1 MGLGRL
7 RLMLAA
13 VVVAVVPLAGAAALY
28 SVSRWS
34 AAPGDALV
42 GLLSL
47 ILLLVVLLTLWLS
60 RRVVSSAEA
69 LDVSRMELRR
79 LYESAR
85 ADSLVD
91 ALTGLGNHRGFQE
104 EFERQIGHSRRRG
117 WPFALVL
124 IDLDEFKRV
133 NDTAGHAV
141 GDELLS
147 HVGWLIRRAIRQND
161 HAFRIGGDEF
171 ALLLPGSDER
181 DAYSVARRL
190 LSRVLQPSDARRM
203 DDPFSFSAGVSA
215 SPSLGTSRSELYAQA
230 DAALYWCKRH
240 GRSAVAIYDAAQHGR
255 VGQGSAGELSAAIAA
270 VAQRRALRPVYQP
283 MVDLSSGR
291 VIGYEGLVRPESDTG
306 FSDPGTLFA
315 AAESVGRTLE
325 IDEAALETVI
335 RGALPLPKGCFLS
348 VNLSPRTLESAGFT
362 IGRLLRLLE
371 RWGMQTNQL
380 IIEVTERQGIED
392 IELLRRRVEACREAG
407 IRVAAD
413 DVGAGNAGLRLLSEI
428 QFDVVKVDLSL
439 VQDGALR
446 PASLDVLRSIAALAG
461 RWEALLVAEGVE
473 TQEQLEMV
481 RALHMDAAQGYLLG
495 RPTESMDV
503 HRVDLDGLLTNE
515 YWVKDLRRTAGLPR
529 VASRPH

>member
-1 MGLGRL
+1 
-7 RLMLAA
+7 MLAA
-13 VVVAVVPLAGAAALY
+13 VGVAVVPLAGAAAVY
-28 SVSRWS
+28 SMSRWS

-47 ILLLVVLLTLWLS
+47 ILLMIVLLTLWLS
-60 RRVVSSAEA
+60 RRVVASAEA
-69 LDVSRMELRR
+69 LEVSRMELRR
-79 LYESAR
+79 LYEAAR

-104 EFERQIGHSRRRG
+104 EFERQIGHARRRG

-133 NDTAGHAV
+133 NDTSGHAV
-141 GDELLS
+141 GDELLG

-203 DDPFSFSAGVSA
+203 GGGFSFSAGISSA
-215 SPSLGTSRSELYAQA
+215 PSLGASRSELYAQA

-240 GRSAVAIYDAAQHGR
+240 GRSAVAIYDAVQHGR
-255 VGQGSAGELSAAIAA
+255 VGQGSTGELSAAIAA

-283 MVDLSSGR
+283 IVDLSSGR

-306 FSDPGTLFA
+306 FSDPGTLFS

-325 IDEAALETVI
+325 IDEAALEIVI
-335 RGALPLPKGCFLS
+335 RGALPLPKGSFLS

-362 IGRLLRLLE
+362 VGRLVSLLE

-380 IIEVTERQGIED
+380 VVEVTERQGIED
-392 IELLRRRVEACREAG
+392 VELLRRRVEACREAG

-413 DVGAGNAGLRLLSEI
+413 DVGAGNAGLRLLSEV

-481 RALHMDAAQGYLLG
+481 RALQMDAAQGYLLG

-503 HRVDLDGLLTNE
+503 HRVDLDGMLTNE
-515 YWVKDLRRTAGLPR
+515 YWVKELRRSAGLAR
-529 VASRPH
+529 VASRPN